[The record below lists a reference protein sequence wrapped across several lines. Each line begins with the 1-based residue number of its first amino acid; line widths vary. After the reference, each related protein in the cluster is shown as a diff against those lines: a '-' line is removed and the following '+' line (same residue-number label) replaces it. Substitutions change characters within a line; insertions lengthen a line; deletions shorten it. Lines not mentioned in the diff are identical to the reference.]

1 MKAIKLYLWR
11 AFDVLAL
18 IVSYGFNFRISSY
31 ARLFCDKTYS
41 YALGRRLKRAG
52 PNLSIQYPAVVL
64 GPQYI
69 QIGDNFQAFARLRLE
84 AFGEHQGNL
93 FNPKIVIG
101 NNVSMNYDCH
111 IGCINRIVIGDNVLM
126 GSRILITDHFHGEIN
141 ADMLKAPPAQRKITS
156 RGPVVIE
163 DNVWIGEGVAIMPN
177 VRIGRNSIIGAN
189 AVVADDL
196 PPNCVA
202 GGVPAR
208 VIRFLTAEQR

>member
-1 MKAIKLYLWR
+1 MGSI
-11 AFDVLAL
+11 
-18 IVSYGFNFRISSY
+18 SEISSY
-31 ARLFCDKTYS
+31 ARLFRNKAYS
-41 YALGRRLKRAG
+41 YALGRRFQRVG
-52 PNLSIQYPAVVL
+52 PNLSIEYPAVVC
-64 GPQYI
+64 GPQFI
-69 QIGDNFQAFARLRLE
+69 QVGDNFQSFARLRLE
-84 AFGEHQGNL
+84 AFGEHGGS
-93 FNPKIVIG
+93 FYNPEIVIG

-141 ADMLKAPPAQRKITS
+141 ADMLKMPPAQRKITS

-202 GGVPAR
+202 GGIPAR